1 MFKNKAADGQNNL
14 CGRNIAR
21 LRIDLKLTQS
31 NLADRM
37 KQHGMKMEKNTIQ
50 RIESGKRV
58 VTDIEIIAFAKALDT
73 TFEELVGIDVEAYL
87 PDADKVQS

>member
-73 TFEELVGIDVEAYL
+73 TFEELVGIDFERL